1 MRIAL
6 RTRTAKSDLGEEK
19 GVDGSEVIMKQLL
32 EINFPELRINSS
44 LEIKRAEKVT
54 GWFNKTYKT
63 K

>member
-32 EINFPELRINSS
+32 EKNFPELRINSS
-44 LEIKRAEKVT
+44 QEIKRAEKVT
-54 GWFNKTYKT
+54 G
-63 K
+63 